1 MKITESANKAYDQ
14 MSQKQLAEQLS
25 IYGTKYTADTLT
37 WIWSDGP
44 GVPIEHEDLKLPN
57 NDELPDQG
65 AMFIGEKGRMRECE
79 RLNLLLQGGDDIR
92 MTVPEAG
99 HRGSTT
105 HVEVTATIAILE
117 VHTRSG
123 NRVWVALPRHTVEN

>member
-1 MKITESANKAYDQ
+1 MITVFTTHNNLFFRPAARYPVLPRELERCLVGLRTTRQEIDFRR
-14 MSQKQLAEQLS
+14 
-25 IYGTKYTADTLT
+25 IITKVSHQVRSKPL
-37 WIWSDGP
+37 
-44 GVPIEHEDLKLPN
+44 LR
-57 NDELPDQG
+57 
-65 AMFIGEKGRMRECE
+65 FIGEKGRMRECE